1 MFTSVGAAMTIPP
14 LNGFV
19 PGELAREV
27 SLPITSVHFDPAT
40 TFLEWARLTSAFVT
54 VRVQVPSIGSGG
66 GAAFAAATMTNARAT
81 TERTS
86 SFTRP
91 RLRRHRPG
99 CPHPGGMN
107 RPASF
112 DDGTDAR

>member
-27 SLPITSVHFDPAT
+27 SLPMTSVHFDPAT

-66 GAAFAAATMTNARAT
+66 GAAVAAATMTSARAT
-81 TERTS
+81 TERTM
-86 SFTRP
+86 SFMQARGYGVTRFAALIP
-91 RLRRHRPG
+91 PG
-99 CPHPGGMN
+99 
-107 RPASF
+107 
-112 DDGTDAR
+112 